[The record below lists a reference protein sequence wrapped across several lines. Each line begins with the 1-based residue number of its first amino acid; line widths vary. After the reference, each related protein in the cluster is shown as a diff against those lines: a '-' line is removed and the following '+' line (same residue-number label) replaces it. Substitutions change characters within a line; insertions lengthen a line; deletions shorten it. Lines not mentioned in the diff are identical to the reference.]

1 MNPYWKLL
9 VVDDDYDG
17 ENAQKIEQP
26 NWTKKQLNVKSFGIS
41 QGWCYRV
48 SWLRVKLWEGY
59 NSMTCTMLADQDVYT
74 SKQLF
79 LLPPPPPP
87 LHKDSIFNSKKN
99 SSWSQLSDL
108 YPRTPLEKRETWK
121 YADQVHVCIVAFAQ
135 DWVSFIMPIIYHESV
150 FFFSSSKS
158 FNTRNSNL

>member
-48 SWLRVKLWEGY
+48 SWLCVKLWEVY
-59 NSMTCTMLADQDVYT
+59 NSMACTKLADQNVYT

-79 LLPPPPPP
+79 LLPPPPPPP

-99 SSWSQLSDL
+99 SSWSQLSDPSDFPPPTPPTKFMPL
-108 YPRTPLEKRETWK
+108 SDPGHHLIPRT
-121 YADQVHVCIVAFAQ
+121 
-135 DWVSFIMPIIYHESV
+135 
-150 FFFSSSKS
+150 SSKNVHWS
-158 FNTRNSNL
+158 QTPIFLLPKI